1 MPGVR
6 RAIRDSEKVNDSEH
20 FWVDSALGHT
30 PLTQRPLFRNG
41 WDARPAEE
49 PSTAGVRNKCASTQ
63 QDDARERRG
72 VVMAGYSEMDGRG
85 SSARASRRALR
96 AIVAC
101 PTPRCLAAFVW
112 LP

>member
-6 RAIRDSEKVNDSEH
+6 RAIRVPEKLNDREH
-20 FWVDSALGHT
+20 FSACRQSRHT
-30 PLTQRPLFRNG
+30 PLTQRALFRNG
-41 WDARPAEE
+41 WDDPPAEAR
-49 PSTAGVRNKCASTQ
+49 STAGVMSKCAPTQ

-72 VVMAGYSEMDGRG
+72 AVMRRYSEMDGRG

-96 AIVAC
+96 AMVAC